1 MRPIFAL
8 ACAAA
13 LCIPTMALPEAH
25 TGAVFAEENV
35 EYGRIYRA
43 TTFIGQP
50 IHAVDAGYTPGMS
63 LPDGS
68 AAEWE
73 RIGEIGDFLVGVDG
87 SLEAVVVDVGG
98 FLGLGEREVAIRWDA
113 LIPVFE
119 ESNPDDWLL
128 TVPVTRETL
137 DVAPEVMREP
147 S

>member
-1 MRPIFAL
+1 MRPIAPAAL
-8 ACAAA
+8 AAA
-13 LCIPTMALPEAH
+13 LLLPAAAMAEGHSA
-25 TGAVFAEENV
+25 GIFADADV
-35 EYGRIYRA
+35 EYGQIYRA

-50 IHAVDAGYTPGMS
+50 IHAVDGGYTPGMS

-87 SLEAVVVDVGG
+87 SLQAVVVDVGG
-98 FLGLGEREVAIRWDA
+98 FLGMGEREVAIRWDA

-147 S
+147 G